1 MADAHSDSDLSSE
14 LSSVPPSPT
23 SLDAPSSPLSV
34 LSSSPEPPD
43 YFDFAMAPKSR
54 PALPY
59 PSPPASQQ
67 TSEHGTPTP
76 DGMESNAEDGPRPAK
91 RRRIS
96 KDPKERTTEYLNLRA
111 GKLSYEQ
118 QDNLDL
124 VMNVLHKRQKI
135 VVIAGAGMSKSA
147 GVPDFRSKEGLFCS
161 LKKEHNLK
169 GSGQHL
175 FDASVYKDDASTT
188 QFHSMISQMAR
199 LTKDA
204 KPTPFHHM
212 LATIAQDGRLM
223 RLYSQNVDGLETN
236 MEPLRT
242 RTPLTKDENGKW
254 PRSVQL
260 HGGLDKMVCTKCHDV
275 SDMDAALFAGSE
287 APLCAKCDEVNNI
300 RTTFEGKRSHGVGR
314 LRPRMVLYHESGPDE
329 AAIGAVSVEDL
340 RRRPDAVVVVGTT
353 LKVKGLQRLVKEM
366 CGVVRN
372 RKDGGLAIW
381 INPDPPPAAGGFRD
395 CFDIIVQGTCDEVA
409 EKAAM
414 RRWNEPVV
422 VDDFSEVSEEDAIKA
437 AAKKAQV
444 VLWSC
449 ETKEAI
455 PINPRTAEHKN
466 NSFRPPLVISTPR
479 HAECSPDYS
488 PLSSRRSSVL
498 SSIENV
504 LADGED
510 IVVSENARLPT
521 PDESDRSTPSKKAPT
536 AFEKLKKSSHTKS
549 ATTKSNNSTSMAKK
563 IAASN
568 LKGTKP
574 TKLTT
579 KTTTKTKGRPQQP
592 SKKSNAI
599 TNVFGQSK
607 TAATVAKSTV
617 VKKGSLPSPAKSPS
631 KLRQVSN
638 ASGVAPMTP
647 VKAKDARV
655 NTSPI
660 KTPLF
665 PGLKRK
671 SVET

>member
-1 MADAHSDSDLSSE
+1 MADAYASDLSSD
-14 LSSVPPSPT
+14 LSSVPSSPT

-34 LSSSPEPPD
+34 LSNSPEPPD
-43 YFDFAMAPKSR
+43 YLELAIMASKLR
-54 PALPY
+54 PAAAY

-76 DGMESNAEDGPRPAK
+76 TADGMDSGIEENSRPAK

-96 KDPKERTTEYLNLRA
+96 KDPKGRTTEYLDMRA
-111 GKLSYEQ
+111 KKFSHEQ

-124 VMNVLHKRQKI
+124 VLDVIHKRQKI

-147 GVPDFRSKEGLFCS
+147 GVPDFRSKEGLFCT

-212 LATIAQDGRLM
+212 CATIAQEGRLM

-260 HGGLDKMVCTKCHDV
+260 HGGLDKMVCTKCHEV
-275 SDMDAALFAGSE
+275 SEMDASLFAGSD
-287 APLCAKCDEVNNI
+287 APLCPVCADLDNT
-300 RTTFEGKRSHGVGR
+300 RTSIAGKRSHGVGR

-422 VDDFSEVSEEDAIKA
+422 VDDYSEVSDEDAVKA
-437 AAKKAQV
+437 VAKKAKV
-444 VLWSC
+444 VIQES
-449 ETKEAI
+449 EKT
-455 PINPRTAEHKN
+455 TADPLSLPTAQHLN
-466 NSFRPPLVISTPR
+466 NSFPPPLTMSTPHR
-479 HAECSPDYS
+479 PAMPRPMDWSPI
-488 PLSSRRSSVL
+488 SSRGSPVL
-498 SSIENV
+498 PSIES
-504 LADGED
+504 LLLDGEN
-510 IVVSENARLPT
+510 IMVSDGPYTPT
-521 PDESDRSTPSKKAPT
+521 PDGFVHRTPSKKAPT
-536 AFEKLKKSSHTKS
+536 AFEQLKGIGNSKKTAVTK
-549 ATTKSNNSTSMAKK
+549 NSISRTMDKK
-563 IAASN
+563 IAANN

-574 TKLTT
+574 KSAKSSKSKPQQSAKLT
-579 KTTTKTKGRPQQP
+579 
-592 SKKSNAI
+592 NA
-599 TNVFGQSK
+599 FAQSK
-607 TAATVAKSTV
+607 SSATTGKSSAA
-617 VKKGSLPSPAKSPS
+617 KKGSFPSPAKSPS

-638 ASGVAPMTP
+638 VSGYEPTTP
-647 VKAKDARV
+647 TKTKDAHVHVPAVR
-655 NTSPI
+655 SP
-660 KTPLF
+660 F
-665 PGLKRK
+665 PGLLKRK
-671 SVET
+671 AVDT

>member
-1 MADAHSDSDLSSE
+1 MADAHSDSDLSSD

-43 YFDFAMAPKSR
+43 YFDFAMAPRSR
-54 PALPY
+54 PPVPY

-76 DGMESNAEDGPRPAK
+76 DGMESNTEDGRRPAK

-242 RTPLTKDENGKW
+242 RTPLTKDESGKW

-422 VDDFSEVSEEDAIKA
+422 VDDFSEVSEEDVAKA
-437 AAKKAQV
+437 AAKRAQV
-444 VLWSC
+444 VLSSC
-449 ETKEAI
+449 GPKEAI
-455 PINPRTAEHKN
+455 PIAPPTAEHIN
-466 NSFRPPLVISTPR
+466 NSFKPPLVISTPR
-479 HAECSPDYS
+479 HTERSPDCWS

-504 LADGED
+504 IADGEN
-510 IVVSENARLPT
+510 IMVSESLRLPT

-536 AFEKLKKSSHTKS
+536 AFEKLNKSSQTKS
-549 ATTKSNNSTSMAKK
+549 APKSAKIATMAKK

-574 TKLTT
+574 TKST
-579 KTTTKTKGRPQQP
+579 KTTSKAKCKPQQP

-607 TAATVAKSTV
+607 AAATVAKNNV

-638 ASGVAPMTP
+638 ASGGEPMTP

-655 NTSPI
+655 NTSPV

-671 SVET
+671 SVEA